1 LIRAVP
7 TPKPKWK
14 LPVKQWIHELH
25 FNSIQA
31 FRQNAGR
38 DTSGPYSRRQRQQ
51 PGGLGIRD
59 ALGIGDEGVPS
70 EVCGM
75 SFRPIKLRDYVRMH
89 LKASYFP
96 ACWSLYITAS
106 TALPSMDI

>member
-1 LIRAVP
+1 
-7 TPKPKWK
+7 
-14 LPVKQWIHELH
+14 
-25 FNSIQA
+25 
-31 FRQNAGR
+31 
-38 DTSGPYSRRQRQQ
+38 
-51 PGGLGIRD
+51 
-59 ALGIGDEGVPS
+59 
-70 EVCGM
+70 M